1 VEGVESYDIDKKMMG
16 QELLDMVKFIPALQL
31 FLVV

>member
-16 QELLDMVKFIPALQL
+16 QELLDIVRFLPSRQL
-31 FLVV
+31 VFVV